1 MSLSVNNTGY
11 SNSQAPST
19 ARPSNATPSAAAPS
33 TPTSTTTDS
42 AKVFDPITGKTFIL
56 PIGVEISEE
65 AIARMREEFADAP
78 ILSNQQEE
86 KALEAM
92 SAARAREL
100 ERQKNAAS
108 LPPGYINVSA
118 DNIGTHEMTIGLWSN
133 HLKEDSGIS
142 KEEFLGLVKTA
153 LSSPPEVSLWS
164 YTTDSMEI
172 AITASKLET
181 LKNRYVDNDYQH
193 QADRDIQGIIQFK
206 SDALSNLEKNLL
218 QDEYQ
223 RSVDAGDTDKANTTF
238 LELQRN
244 AEGTS
249 ATQLQRQQIFSLA
262 ASTDVSAW
270 FGSFRD
276 YIASSNFDRYTKSE
290 YDSIVNAFYK
300 HWITFQEALQ

>member
-11 SNSQAPST
+11 SNSQAQST
-19 ARPSNATPSAAAPS
+19 ARPSNTTPSAAAPS
-33 TPTSTTTDS
+33 TTTSTPTDS

-56 PIGVEISEE
+56 PKSVEISEE
-65 AIARMREEFADAP
+65 AIARIREEFADAP
-78 ILSNQQEE
+78 ILSHKEEE

-100 ERQKNAAS
+100 ERQNNAAS
-108 LPPGYINVSA
+108 LPLGNINVSP

-142 KEEFLGLVKTA
+142 KEAFLGLVKTA

-223 RSVDAGDTDKANTTF
+223 RSVDAGDADKANTTF
-238 LELQRN
+238 LQLQKN

-249 ATQLQRQQIFSLA
+249 TTQLQRQQIFSLA
-262 ASTDVSAW
+262 ASTDVSTG
-270 FGSFRD
+270 FGRFRD

-290 YDSIVNAFYK
+290 YTSILNQFHSHWMAF
-300 HWITFQEALQ
+300 QLALK

>member
-11 SNSQAPST
+11 SNSQAQST
-19 ARPSNATPSAAAPS
+19 ARSSTTTLSAAAPS
-33 TPTSTTTDS
+33 TTTTTDS
-42 AKVFDPITGKTFIL
+42 AKIVDPITGKTFIL
-56 PIGVEISEE
+56 PKGVEISEE
-65 AIARMREEFADAP
+65 ALARMREEFADTP
-78 ILSNQQEE
+78 ILGREDEE

-92 SAARAREL
+92 KTARAREL
-100 ERQKNAAS
+100 ERQSNAAS

-153 LSSPPEVSLWS
+153 LSSPPDVSLWS

-181 LKNRYVDNDYQH
+181 LKNRYVDSDYQY
-193 QADRDIQGIIQFK
+193 QADQDIQGVIQFK

-238 LELQRN
+238 LELQKN

-262 ASTDVSAW
+262 ASTDVSSW
-270 FGSFRD
+270 FGNFRD

-290 YDSIVNAFYK
+290 YNSIVSAFYK
-300 HWITFQEALQ
+300 HWITFQEGLK